1 MFKEFYRRKIE
12 DKLEET
18 NLIRFI
24 ELAKQYDKIFS
35 DNDTSYDGQLSSSPF
50 QHDILNED
58 SIRMFFPSVEAYD
71 YNKNPVFIGV
81 SGHVGVYAC
90 FYKNLM
96 LVFNIDPD
104 EKSKVVTIYMKT
116 PDEDWKFP
124 VSHDGYGER
133 HVMVLSPTNVHAKVY
148 VGYTVKVL
156 GIYDDTHEHYTS
168 GSWNKEFYHT
178 MKELVDKVEGYTEYS
193 ALERAY

>member
-1 MFKEFYRRKIE
+1 MFKELYRRRIE
-12 DKLEET
+12 GKLEET
-18 NLIRFI
+18 DLLKFI
-24 ELAKQYDKIFS
+24 EIAKKYDKIFK
-35 DNDTSYDGQLSSSPF
+35 DNDTSYDDQFSNPF

-58 SIRMFFPSVEAYD
+58 SIRTFFPSVEAYD

-81 SGHVGVYAC
+81 SGHMGVYTC

-104 EKSKVVTIYMKT
+104 KNNKVVTIYMKT

-133 HVMVLSPTNVHAKVY
+133 HVMVLSPTTVHAKVY
-148 VGYTVKVL
+148 IGYSVTVFGTYK
-156 GIYDDTHEHYTS
+156 DSHEEYTS

-178 MKELVDKVEGYTEYS
+178 FKELIYKVEGYTEYS

>member
-12 DKLEET
+12 NKLEEID
-18 NLIRFI
+18 LLRLI

-35 DNDTSYDGQLSSSPF
+35 DNETTFNDEVSSPF
-50 QHDILNED
+50 QHDISDGNSNREFFLSVED
-58 SIRMFFPSVEAYD
+58 SD
-71 YNKNPVFIGV
+71 YTRTPVFVRVSDRIGL
-81 SGHVGVYAC
+81 YTC
-90 FYKNLM
+90 FFKNLM
-96 LVFNIDPD
+96 LVFSIDPD

-116 PDEDWKFP
+116 PGEDWEFP

-133 HVMVLSPTNVHAKVY
+133 HVMTLSPTTVHAKVY

-156 GIYDDTHEHYTS
+156 GVYDDTHEHYTS

-178 MKELVDKVEGYTEYS
+178 LKELVDKVEGFTEYS